1 MTGWAL
7 DRQRDD
13 AIPMHAMRTD
23 VMPVSQDSSRLT
35 YATRQASDAAAATL
49 TISLTMTQ
57 DARLSGAL
65 RHERAYHGPATARS
79 ILHHLCEHLG
89 ALSGSAGT

>member
-1 MTGWAL
+1 
-7 DRQRDD
+7 
-13 AIPMHAMRTD
+13 
-23 VMPVSQDSSRLT
+23 
-35 YATRQASDAAAATL
+35 
-49 TISLTMTQ
+49 MTQ

-79 ILHHLCEHLG
+79 ILHHLHEHLG